1 MGNAPA
7 PEAASAEAGAKPKRM
22 SGGRVE
28 VSLMKN
34 DLEQLASGSSAPAAP
49 AQ

>member
-1 MGNAPA
+1 MPTTGS
-7 PEAASAEAGAKPKRM
+7 EEKPKRM

-34 DLEQLASGSSAPAAP
+34 DLEQLASSSNGTTTNVN
-49 AQ
+49 QNK